1 MRQTRALSTRFT
13 AKSLGMIVPG
23 APPRELL
30 VAQNGEPEILTT
42 A

>member
-23 APPRELL
+23 APARELF
-30 VAQNGEPEILTT
+30 VAQNGEPQMLTS